1 MRILILGCS
10 GLIGHKLL
18 LKLSER
24 FNDVTGLM
32 RKDITELNILSH
44 LKTTKIIDHVD
55 VGNLPHFEGILHA
68 VNPDVV
74 LNCIGITKR
83 KIIKKFPLQPI
94 FTNAY
99 FPHYL
104 SNWAN
109 DHKKRV
115 IHFSTDCVFDGKIG
129 NYDESSLTTG
139 EDVYGKT
146 KALGEIRYKH
156 TLTIRSSF
164 IGREIAD
171 FTELLEWF
179 LAQKNKQIKGFTNA
193 MYSGISTTYMSKVIG
208 DIISDHPGL
217 NGLYNL
223 GMPEPISKYNLLCF
237 AREAFNIDVDI
248 LKDPGFSTMP
258 TLNGNKLSGIM
269 NLAIPTWKEM
279 MNELANEEYYNNIKN
294 ENTAI

>member
-1 MRILILGCS
+1 MRILVLGCS

-18 LKLSER
+18 LKFSER
-24 FNDVTGLM
+24 FTDVNGFM
-32 RKDITELNILSH
+32 RKDRKELSVFPQLN
-44 LKTTKIIDHVD
+44 TVNIIDHAD
-55 VGNLPHFEGILHA
+55 VNDTVHLEGILHA
-68 VNPDVV
+68 IDPDVI

-83 KIIKKFPLQPI
+83 KIIKEFPLPPI

-104 SNWAN
+104 SNWARKHN
-109 DHKKRV
+109 KRV

-129 NYDESSLTTG
+129 DYDETSLTTG

-146 KALGEIRYKH
+146 KALGEIRYDH

-179 LAQKNKQIKGFTNA
+179 LAQGGKKIKGFTNTL
-193 MYSGISTTYMSKVIG
+193 YSGVSTTYMAKVIG
-208 DIISDHPGL
+208 DIITDYPDL

-223 GMPEPISKYNLLCF
+223 AIPEPISKYDLLCL
-237 AREAFNIDVDI
+237 ARDAFNIDVDI
-248 LKDPGFSTMP
+248 AKDDSFSTKP
-258 TLNGNKLSGIM
+258 TLNGGKLRAIM
-269 NLAIPTWKEM
+269 NLETPSWKEM
-279 MNELANEEYYNNIKN
+279 MTGLANEDYYNNIKK
-294 ENTAI
+294 